1 MNIYLWRSGWGC
13 YAILSIKKMFMVL
26 TNKLDC
32 ITVIIQ
38 EDIKTRTETGEVAM
52 KYQKLN
58 KKALQCMY
66 VAEII
71 SIVIISAVLFGIYYW
86 LKKDILADRENL
98 QWILTALLV
107 LIPVQAVCSLLVPPI
122 RYARYRYILT
132 EEELEVREGII
143 VITREIVPIERIHKI
158 EVNAGPIDR
167 VFGLAKVKAVTAG
180 GEVTARFLENEK
192 AEQIAEAL
200 KKRINRI
207 VAEDRESQDGRE

>member
-1 MNIYLWRSGWGC
+1 
-13 YAILSIKKMFMVL
+13 
-26 TNKLDC
+26 
-32 ITVIIQ
+32 
-38 EDIKTRTETGEVAM
+38 M

-86 LKKDILADRENL
+86 LKKDILAERENL
-98 QWILTALLV
+98 QWVLTALLV
-107 LIPVQAVCSLLVPPI
+107 LIPVQAVCSLMVPPI

-143 VITREIVPIERIHKI
+143 VVTREIVPIERIHKI

-192 AEQIAEAL
+192 AEQIAETL
-200 KKRINRI
+200 KRRINRI
-207 VAEDRESQDGRE
+207 VAEDRENQDGRE